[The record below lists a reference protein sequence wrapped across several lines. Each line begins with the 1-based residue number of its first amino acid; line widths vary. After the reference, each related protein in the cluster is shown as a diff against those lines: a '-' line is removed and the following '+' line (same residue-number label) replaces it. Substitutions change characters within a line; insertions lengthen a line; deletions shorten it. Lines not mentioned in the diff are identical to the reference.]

1 MPCLR
6 RVAQWCVLSEVEA
19 YLYRM
24 DEALVECQ
32 GNDVEGKM
40 SYGGLCVEEGLQH
53 LLQVQLH
60 DGAAHT

>member
-1 MPCLR
+1 MYC
-6 RVAQWCVLSEVEA
+6 QVEA